1 MYCDMTETKNIY
13 AGMCSLT
20 PVLMFAE
27 LLCSFNLLES
37 ECSDDIILII
47 TLKLLFM
54 SVKPTLKHSRK
65 EVGQHRHVPPKT
77 PSRYRGLIRRFQG
90 LADEDTVVFDKVE
103 GSEEA

>member
-54 SVKPTLKHSRK
+54 SVKPTLKHHSNERLLNCSESRRTMQSSLSLNILNI
-65 EVGQHRHVPPKT
+65 VYP
-77 PSRYRGLIRRFQG
+77 
-90 LADEDTVVFDKVE
+90 
-103 GSEEA
+103 